1 MSEPVTDLDF
11 TGGPWGRGY
20 LRAVAPVTPEN
31 CFFAGHFKNDPCMPG
46 TLMYEATMQTM
57 AIYMTALGMTLDCDG
72 WRFEPV
78 PFETYKLRCRGQVTP
93 QSREVVYEVFVR
105 EVIAGPEPTLFAD
118 LLCTVDGLPA
128 FHCERMGL
136 TLSPGWPMAPGAN
149 ELEGYV
155 EPKPV
160 AEVNGFRYDYQ
171 AMLASAIAKP
181 SMAFGPLFEK
191 FDSPRKAA
199 RLPGPPYHFMSR
211 VTELVGETGVMKAGA
226 EVVV

>member
-1 MSEPVTDLDF
+1 ALQRADLEAMASGDIWRTFGPGFEKAGSHTRTPSIHAGDMLFVDEVTDLDF
-11 TGGPWGRGY
+11 SGGPWGRGY

-105 EVIAGPEPTLFAD
+105 EVIAGPEPT
-118 LLCTVDGLPA
+118 
-128 FHCERMGL
+128 
-136 TLSPGWPMAPGAN
+136 
-149 ELEGYV
+149 
-155 EPKPV
+155 
-160 AEVNGFRYDYQ
+160 
-171 AMLASAIAKP
+171 
-181 SMAFGPLFEK
+181 
-191 FDSPRKAA
+191 
-199 RLPGPPYHFMSR
+199 RL
-211 VTELVGETGVMKAGA
+211 
-226 EVVV
+226 